1 MSDKRKQEEEKQER
15 KKHTNATIKKLLKKN
30 HPYYVLDSECIGLR
44 IYVSITGEITF
55 YLQRYIPEYRY
66 SKRTKI
72 GDFPE
77 MSIAE
82 ARKLGRLIKADNV
95 QGKDPILA
103 KAARQ
108 KENSF
113 GVVVE
118 EFQTKKLD
126 PKTNKSRSKRS
137 LEDER
142 GLIGAYILNT
152 SKDLKIKKVWKKYPK
167 EMNIKSKRLS
177 EITAEDVLDYHGVI
191 SSKTIYSANKMVRL
205 VHKIFNYA
213 IRKKYFTGKNPAS
226 MRKKDLNEEIKDHLD
241 YYSTAS
247 MIKIIKAAEKLRKI
261 PAKRVGCNGIL
272 AALYCG
278 GRPPSEVFNL
288 TVDQID
294 LDKKL
299 NHYKKSKVGQWS
311 RPITA
316 KMVDHLKYIF
326 NLRSNGDPAHYY
338 PKDDLRH
345 KYLFPNCRFGQIRR
359 SKRGLK
365 PCKLKHIHEV
375 RKLWKEIKKEAGVED
390 RDLKS
395 LRHTFAVFCVSQ
407 GLSLRAIQ
415 KYLGHTT
422 IKTTEIYAAADPKF
436 LEAEGDKVSAG
447 YAA

>member
-1 MSDKRKQEEEKQER
+1 MSDKRKQEEEKQLR
-15 KKHTNATIKKLLKKN
+15 KKHTNATIKRLPKKN

-44 IYVSITGEITF
+44 IYISVTGDINF
-55 YLQRYIPEYRY
+55 YLQRYIPEYKY

-72 GDFPE
+72 GNFPE

-108 KENSF
+108 KENTF
-113 GVVVE
+113 GVVVK
-118 EFQTKKLD
+118 EFQTKKLN
-126 PKTNKSRSKRS
+126 PKTNKARGKRS
-137 LEDER
+137 LEDEK
-142 GLIGAYILNT
+142 GLIGSYILNT
-152 SKDLKIKKVWKKYPK
+152 SNDVEIKKVWKKYPK

-177 EITAEDVLDYHGVI
+177 EITAEDIFDYHGAI
-191 SSKTIYSANKMVRL
+191 SSKTIYSSNKMVRL

-213 IRKKYFTGKNPAS
+213 IRKEYFTGKNPAS
-226 MRKKDLNEEIKDHLD
+226 TGKKNLNEEIKDHLD
-241 YYSTAS
+241 YYSTVN
-247 MIKIIKAAEKLRKI
+247 MKKIIVAAEKLRKQ
-261 PAKRVGCNGIL
+261 PDKRVACNAII
-272 AALYCG
+272 AALFCG
-278 GRPPSEVFNL
+278 GRPQSEVFNL

-299 NHYKKSKVGQWS
+299 IHYKKSKVGQWS
-311 RPITA
+311 RPINDTM
-316 KMVDHLKYIF
+316 KNHLEYIF
-326 NLRSNGDPAHYY
+326 DLRSKGDPVHYY
-338 PKDDLRH
+338 PKEDLRN

-359 SKRGLK
+359 TKRGLK

-375 RKLWKEIKKEAGVED
+375 RKLWKQIKKLAGVED

-395 LRHTFAVFCVSQ
+395 LRHTFAVFCVSC
-407 GLSLRAIQ
+407 GVSLRAIQ

-436 LEAEGDKVSAG
+436 LEAETDKVSTG
-447 YAA
+447 FAA